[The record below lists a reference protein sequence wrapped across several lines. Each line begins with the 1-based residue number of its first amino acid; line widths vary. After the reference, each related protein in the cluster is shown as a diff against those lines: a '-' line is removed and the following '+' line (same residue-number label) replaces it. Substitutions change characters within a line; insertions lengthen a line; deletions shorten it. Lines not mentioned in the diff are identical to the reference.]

1 MHPMK
6 FLSLIEQAVELT
18 TRSMP
23 DLICITGD
31 FITTGLPATR
41 IYRSIL
47 EKLSNT
53 AATFAVMGNHDG
65 GCWAHPRGGRH
76 STREVGALLLDSGI
90 EVLNNRSA
98 SWTGE
103 VHRVT
108 LVGLGDLW
116 AKESEPVFTFGGV
129 TETPDP
135 VIVLSHNPDSKETLR
150 NYSWDLMLSGH
161 THGGQMRL
169 PVVGTPFAPVRDHR
183 FIHGLGAWDDRWIH
197 VTSGVGNLHGMR
209 FNCRP
214 EVAMLTLAS
223 EPDQAL

>member
-1 MHPMK
+1 MARMPMPGTWSRDGFGFQTSACPWTIETWSFLCRWPTYPTSMHPMK
-6 FLSLIEQAVELT
+6 FLSLSSRLT

-23 DLICITGD
+23 DQICITGD

-65 GCWAHPRGGRH
+65 GSWAHPRGGLH

-90 EVLNNRSA
+90 EVLNTRST

-103 VHRVT
+103 VHRAT
-108 LVGLGDLW
+108 WVGLGDLW
-116 AKESEPVFTFGGV
+116 AKESEPVFAFGGV

-150 NYSWDLMLSGH
+150 NYS
-161 THGGQMRL
+161 
-169 PVVGTPFAPVRDHR
+169 
-183 FIHGLGAWDDRWIH
+183 
-197 VTSGVGNLHGMR
+197 
-209 FNCRP
+209 
-214 EVAMLTLAS
+214 
-223 EPDQAL
+223 